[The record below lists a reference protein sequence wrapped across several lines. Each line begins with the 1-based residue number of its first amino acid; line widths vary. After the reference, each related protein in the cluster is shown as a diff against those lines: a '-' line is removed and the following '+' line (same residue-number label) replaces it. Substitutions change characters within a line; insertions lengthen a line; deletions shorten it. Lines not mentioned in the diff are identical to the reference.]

1 MIPLKDQELIRQ
13 KFSQE
18 LLAPVRIDFF
28 TERELPIELPGRK
41 PCAYCK
47 PARELLQDLA
57 RLSDLLRL
65 RLHILDEATTEAR
78 ELGIDRIP
86 AIVMRQTPPATGHD
100 RLLKFYGMPGGTEFP
115 SLIESLVD
123 ISRGE
128 VLFSE
133 DSLKALRK
141 LKEAVRVKVF
151 VTPFCPY
158 CPGMMRAAYQLG
170 LATPK
175 VKAEVIEVNEFP
187 ELADRY
193 RVQAVPLTVINERV
207 RIAGAVQERAL
218 VEQLLAAAEPAGSE
232 SVTAEPASGP
242 ATPAEPPPQDAPQR
256 GQRRESGLYLP

>member
-1 MIPLKDQELIRQ
+1 MIPLKDQDLIRQ

-28 TERELPIELPGRK
+28 TERELPIEVPGRK

-57 RLSDLLRL
+57 RLSELIRL
-65 RLHILDEATTEAR
+65 RVHIFDEATAEAK
-78 ELGIDRIP
+78 ELGVERIP
-86 AIVMRQTPPATGHD
+86 AIVVRQSPPASAHD
-100 RLLKFYGMPGGTEFP
+100 RLFKFYGMPGGTEFP
-115 SLIESLVD
+115 ALIETLVD

-128 VLFSE
+128 VLFSD
-133 DSLKALRK
+133 DSLKALRR
-141 LKEAVRVKVF
+141 LKDEVRVKVF
-151 VTPFCPY
+151 VTPVCPY

-207 RIAGAVQERAL
+207 RIAGAVPERAL
-218 VEQLLAAAEPAGSE
+218 VEQLLAGAESSDGKPAGAAS
-232 SVTAEPASGP
+232 PSGP
-242 ATPAEPPPQDAPQR
+242 VTPAREEKPADAK
-256 GQRRESGLYLP
+256 RRESGLYLP